1 MGKYNGSIVTSAGQS
16 LIANAVAS
24 NQKIIF
30 TKLKASTHV
39 YASTTDFEAMTSIAD
54 IVQSVDISY
63 AGVYNNNVIQVSGR
77 FTNTGVAT
85 AFAINTIGLYGK
97 VGSGT
102 ETLVAVVTAVN
113 ADTMPVADP
122 VSPTSIIY
130 NIQMTVQNSG
140 VMEVEVNDAGTINV
154 HQFNDALYSTAA
166 ITVPTTGWTASGSQ
180 YTKTIDVGGITSSS
194 MPFVELQYP
203 DNVTATQKKAIDKA
217 ASKLVSLTTTN
228 YGQVVLT
235 ATEVPATSF
244 NLLLRGLGSG
254 QYTQPY
260 NEFFTTVL
268 DKEPYVSR
276 TARDGLVKIP
286 QLVGGTVA
294 WNQKATLLTISDSR
308 GLTINSSDGK
318 ITVSGTASSTG
329 NINIATTNEDIPSSH
344 VVMLCGF
351 PLLSGIY
358 LQKYLNST
366 DGSMNDRGRG
376 SIKKLS
382 NSTSRYD
389 LIRLVVSSTTTEYD
403 FSFYPQFFDLTQMFG
418 TAIAD
423 YVYSLEQAVEGSGIA
438 WLKSYGF
445 FTKDYYAYDTGS
457 LQSVCT
463 SGRKITALDGTVRTY
478 PIDNEE
484 LRGLFK
490 LDANNKLYADGDIYP
505 SSGNGTRNYEIRAY
519 QSGDESLADA
529 ITDGTNT
536 VVKLATPTTFSAD
549 PYINPQRSEG
559 TEEFVDGLTRDVMI
573 PVGNESTYYLSEVL
587 PSAADYTDGQ
597 VAELALLKNY
607 TRRTQRDITN
617 DLAYLSRAVAEQN
630 LEKYG
635 YSIGDYFTG
644 ASGYT
649 YFLADMNTFRGAQS
663 DYAVINQN
671 HISIV
676 VKTGA
681 NSKWNENNDTSTGYS
696 GSVLHSYLS
705 GTVLDNI
712 KSDMIAL
719 FGGSTG
725 LEHLL
730 SHKLSWTTATSAQG
744 WSEAAQYISALT
756 EPQVYGTTIWSIDGY
771 QIGEAWKHLE
781 LFNKFSY
788 MEIFGWIWFWLR
800 SIRSASNACR
810 ANRVGFASYDS
821 ASVSSSV
828 VGLILFK

>member
-1 MGKYNGSIVTSAGQS
+1 MGKYNGAIVTSAGQS

-30 TKLKASTHV
+30 TTLKASTHV

-63 AGVYNNNVIQVSGR
+63 AGVYNSNVIQVSGR

-294 WNQKATLLTISDSR
+294 WNQLAPIVTNSNKWIGNPAYGTTATSGNSVVYTITTRANMQSVSISNSR
-308 GLTINSSDGK
+308 GGIPLVKGHKIFLSFYLTLTEASQYVRVYSMDNQQFYMQSVPANEKTLVTKIYESDQ
-318 ITVSGTASSTG
+318 TTG
-329 NINIATTNEDIPSSH
+329 GNA
-344 VVMLCGF
+344 F
-351 PLLSGIY
+351 FGIY
-358 LQKYLNST
+358 PNTNAGLSV
-366 DGSMNDRGRG
+366 GSVMTLE
-376 SIKKLS
+376 SVQI
-382 NSTSRYD
+382 
-389 LIRLVVSSTTTEYD
+389 
-403 FSFYPQFFDLTQMFG
+403 FDLTQMFG

-423 YVYSLEQAVEGSGIA
+423 YVYSLEQATEGSGIA

-445 FTKDYYAYDTGS
+445 FVKDYYAYDAGS

-490 LDANNKLYADGDIYP
+490 LDANNKLYCDGDIYKSNGAVTRKYGIVDLGTLNWVATGI
-505 SSGNGTRNYEIRAY
+505 SSGSEKRM
-519 QSGDESLADA
+519 SSLALQNLIKRPANDYVLFQGVCSKYMIEPNNSTYTKREGISASTTTGAIYVYDSNYTDA
-529 ITDGTNT
+529 EHLEQFKAAMNG
-536 VVKLATPTTFSAD
+536 VYLVYELATETTETAD

-559 TEEFVDGLTRDVMI
+559 TEEFVDGLTRDVMV
-573 PVGNESTYYLSEVL
+573 PVGNESTYFMSEVI
-587 PSAADYTDGQ
+587 PIMSEYID
-597 VAELALLKNY
+597 
-607 TRRTQRDITN
+607 
-617 DLAYLSRAVAEQN
+617 AV
-630 LEKYG
+630 
-635 YSIGDYFTG
+635 
-644 ASGYT
+644 
-649 YFLADMNTFRGAQS
+649 
-663 DYAVINQN
+663 
-671 HISIV
+671 
-676 VKTGA
+676 
-681 NSKWNENNDTSTGYS
+681 TSS
-696 GSVLHSYLS
+696 
-705 GTVLDNI
+705 
-712 KSDMIAL
+712 
-719 FGGSTG
+719 
-725 LEHLL
+725 
-730 SHKLSWTTATSAQG
+730 
-744 WSEAAQYISALT
+744 
-756 EPQVYGTTIWSIDGY
+756 
-771 QIGEAWKHLE
+771 
-781 LFNKFSY
+781 
-788 MEIFGWIWFWLR
+788 
-800 SIRSASNACR
+800 
-810 ANRVGFASYDS
+810 
-821 ASVSSSV
+821 
-828 VGLILFK
+828 

>member
-1 MGKYNGSIVTSAGQS
+1 MGKYNGVIVTSAGQS

-24 NQKIIF
+24 NQKVIF

-63 AGVYNNNVIQVSGR
+63 AGVYNNNIVQVSGQ
-77 FTNTGVAT
+77 FNNTGVAT
-85 AFAINTIGLYGK
+85 AFSINTIGLYAK

-286 QLVGGTVA
+286 QLIGATVA
-294 WNQKATLLTISDSR
+294 WNQLVNPPASGSATNAGITY
-308 GLTINSSDGK
+308 TYDGNGRV
-318 ITVSGTASSTG
+318 TCSGTVDGTWSYGQITQ
-329 NINIATTNEDIPSSH
+329 TNFSFVKSH
-344 VVMLCGF
+344 KYF
-351 PLLSGIY
+351 LSGCPAGGNQEY
-358 LQKYLNST
+358 LRLWVNST
-366 DGSMNDRGRG
+366 TAFPQGHRLFDIGKGKVLDALANETNVGASIMIGSTYTGD
-376 SIKKLS
+376 I
-382 NSTSRYD
+382 TE
-389 LIRLVVSSTTTEYD
+389 LV
-403 FSFYPQFFDLTQMFG
+403 FIPQLFDLTQMFG

-438 WLKSYGF
+438 WLQSYGF
-445 FTKDYYAYDTGS
+445 FTKDYYEYDAGS

-463 SGRKITALDGTVRTY
+463 SARKITALDGTVRTY

-490 LDANNKLYADGDIYP
+490 LDVNNKLYADGDIYP
-505 SSGNGTRNYEIRAY
+505 SSGSGTRKYALLTE
-519 QSGDESLADA
+519 QSGAIGDTISLTGAKEDTTNIISTKGA
-529 ITDGTNT
+529 LSDIGTISGTTLTLT
-536 VVKLATPTTFSAD
+536 VALSNDSILYELATETTFSAD

-559 TEEFVDGLTRDVMI
+559 TEEFVDGLTRDVMV

-587 PSAADYTDGQ
+587 PSAADYTDARVDEVERQSEENDKWIEVFSGDDSSQ
-597 VAELALLKNY
+597 ANISIATGFNISDYSLVNIIGYVNSNNGGKRFSLILSTK
-607 TRRTQRDITN
+607 QTN
-617 DLAYLSRAVAEQN
+617 DLDFSFHLS
-630 LEKYG
+630 
-635 YSIGDYFTG
+635 
-644 ASGYT
+644 
-649 YFLADMNTFRGAQS
+649 NT
-663 DYAVINQN
+663 
-671 HISIV
+671 
-676 VKTGA
+676 
-681 NSKWNENNDTSTGYS
+681 
-696 GSVLHSYLS
+696 
-705 GTVLDNI
+705 
-712 KSDMIAL
+712 
-719 FGGSTG
+719 
-725 LEHLL
+725 
-730 SHKLSWTTATSAQG
+730 
-744 WSEAAQYISALT
+744 
-756 EPQVYGTTIWSIDGY
+756 VYGQAGIDVTT
-771 QIGEAWKHLE
+771 
-781 LFNKFSY
+781 NKV
-788 MEIFGWIWFWLR
+788 
-800 SIRSASNACR
+800 
-810 ANRVGFASYDS
+810 RVI
-821 ASVSSSV
+821 ASVSNNTAHITKV
-828 VGLILFK
+828 YLKK

>member
-1 MGKYNGSIVTSAGQS
+1 MGKYNGAIVTSAGQS

-39 YASTTDFEAMTSIAD
+39 YASTTDFESMTSIAD

-63 AGVYNNNVIQVSGR
+63 AGVYNNNVIQVSGQ
-77 FTNTGVAT
+77 FTNTGVTT

-97 VGSGT
+97 VGNGA

-276 TARDGLVKIP
+276 EARDGLVKIP
-286 QLVGGTVA
+286 QLVGATVA
-294 WNQKATLLTISDSR
+294 WNQLVQNGNFADGTDNWSKGSNTSWSV
-308 GLTINSSDGK
+308 SDGVLTATPTDSTQGGNRFIYSGNK
-318 ITVSGTASSTG
+318 NISTNHKVLVLFKASGTSVQLQFRQQSPYNSR
-329 NINIATTNEDIPSSH
+329 NINNFTLTNSLALYGCIGDSGQYSVNTIAFTFDNQPS
-344 VVMLCGF
+344 
-351 PLLSGIY
+351 LS
-358 LQKYLNST
+358 LANVQC
-366 DGSMNDRGRG
+366 
-376 SIKKLS
+376 
-382 NSTSRYD
+382 
-389 LIRLVVSSTTTEYD
+389 
-403 FSFYPQFFDLTQMFG
+403 FDLTQMFG

-423 YVYSLEQAVEGSGIA
+423 YIYSLETAEAYSGIA
-438 WLKSYGF
+438 YLKSYDF
-445 FTKDYYAYDTGS
+445 FKKLYYGYDPGS
-457 LQSVCT
+457 LQSVCV
-463 SGRKITALDGTVRTY
+463 SGRQITALDGTVRNY
-478 PIDNEE
+478 PIENVK
-484 LRGLFK
+484 LLGLFK

-505 SSGNGTRNYEIRAY
+505 SSGSGTKKCKIVNL
-519 QSGDESLADA
+519 GDYTWTYVSA
-529 ITDGTNT
+529 TNT
-536 VVKLATPTTFSAD
+536 FCSDDVTSDRVKSRDLCGAICAKYVHGADQGSVGSNELSDKQFAFQYANNLWGRIMIKDTSYSDATVFKASLDGVYLAYELATPTTFSAD

-573 PVGNESTYYLSEVL
+573 PVGNESTYFMSEVI
-587 PSAADYTDGQ
+587 PIISEYID
-597 VAELALLKNY
+597 
-607 TRRTQRDITN
+607 
-617 DLAYLSRAVAEQN
+617 AV
-630 LEKYG
+630 
-635 YSIGDYFTG
+635 
-644 ASGYT
+644 
-649 YFLADMNTFRGAQS
+649 
-663 DYAVINQN
+663 
-671 HISIV
+671 
-676 VKTGA
+676 
-681 NSKWNENNDTSTGYS
+681 TSS
-696 GSVLHSYLS
+696 
-705 GTVLDNI
+705 
-712 KSDMIAL
+712 
-719 FGGSTG
+719 
-725 LEHLL
+725 
-730 SHKLSWTTATSAQG
+730 
-744 WSEAAQYISALT
+744 
-756 EPQVYGTTIWSIDGY
+756 
-771 QIGEAWKHLE
+771 
-781 LFNKFSY
+781 
-788 MEIFGWIWFWLR
+788 
-800 SIRSASNACR
+800 
-810 ANRVGFASYDS
+810 
-821 ASVSSSV
+821 
-828 VGLILFK
+828 